1 MDITVKV
8 CYNKSTKF
16 RRCITIN
23 KDVVMESCR
32 TCAYKETNTGE
43 SGCQKVGSIGYCGDV
58 EENEAKKTSPVKKAS
73 YKPHGVAYQRHKN
86 NVKKKRLIE
95 VINANGYAP
104 HIGSIKESKR
114 LDKKGNPKGNYIVY
128 PKNSKYQKFLKRLTS
143 KRSRREFDLPTKG
156 NKYRRTVDFWWEL
169 Y

>member
-1 MDITVKV
+1 MH
-8 CYNKSTKF
+8 TKKLILGKAVAKKLAVLAIVATLKKT
-16 RRCITIN
+16 R
-23 KDVVMESCR
+23 
-32 TCAYKETNTGE
+32 
-43 SGCQKVGSIGYCGDV
+43 Q
-58 EENEAKKTSPVKKAS
+58 KKTSPVKKAS

-95 VINANGYAP
+95 VINANRYAP